1 MVNSSYKIYLNRKR
15 GISTIVGGIIFLV
28 LLTAGFSTFFVAM
41 DVQSD
46 TVNAQRA
53 VSDSIIEKT
62 QEKFSIG
69 VATDDSTPWHTL
81 GIQVKNEGTNPI
93 QISNIWIINKTQI
106 GQPAKSIPIS
116 SSDAYIPAGYS
127 LSILETQRL
136 TIDPA
141 LIPGDSDLYD
151 IKVVSTI
158 GTIKQTELNVGG
170 NNYLQA
176 ELFTIPP
183 DVRLN
188 ENVTLALRVTN
199 VGSTDVTG
207 IAPDLDF
214 NPNGIEVGKE
224 TWLSVPEFI
233 LKSGG
238 IPQSPVDLKPSESV
252 IFYWHS
258 TLTNSGTVGEKVKFT
273 NSASGIESATGFGV
287 SSNSASDKMAV
298 QDDLGGASGE
308 EVVLKDHLFAQPG
321 IFMIVPNT
329 FGDNDLQ
336 GIWAITVA
344 NPTDAPMD
352 VNKITMSVLFA
363 GANDNQWIFIDGCP
377 RTNIAPTL
385 NHWDCPNENQLVWFD
400 GVGPPFD
407 LQTINP
413 RSAFTFLVTVKP
425 GSIQGSGGGLDS
437 VVLHTAVFTSLG
449 SFGQTSWATSMID
462 DDEAIVNVYSS
473 DVVDSID
480 PNNVEGS
487 RVGIN
492 SGDTE
497 RFRVVLGNLDT
508 DAPAKFIRQGAK
520 LIINIPKEWTLIEP
534 LIGNTGFDAPVQ
546 INHFPDD
553 STQIVATLSADL
565 ATGGKTITF
574 DLVAPSPSCDKMY
587 VMHILANG
595 MTGLDNPIGPIAETV
610 LQVDV
615 AGCP

>member
-1 MVNSSYKIYLNRKR
+1 MVNSSHKIFLNRKR

-46 TVNAQRA
+46 TINAQRTI
-53 VSDSIIEKT
+53 SNSIIEKT
-62 QEKFSIG
+62 QEQFSITA
-69 VATDDSTPWHTL
+69 VTDDSNPWHL
-81 GIQVKNEGTNPI
+81 LDIQVKNEGTNPI
-93 QISNIWIINKTQI
+93 QISNIWIINKSQV
-106 GQPAKSIPIS
+106 GLPAKSIPIS
-116 SSDAYIPAGYS
+116 SSDAYIPAGYG

-136 TIDPA
+136 TIDPS
-141 LIPGDSDLYD
+141 LIAGDSDLYD
-151 IKVVSTI
+151 IKVISTL
-158 GTIKQTELNVGG
+158 GTIKQTEINVGG
-170 NNYLQA
+170 SNYLLA

-199 VGSTDVTG
+199 VGPSEITG
-207 IAPDLDF
+207 ITPDQDF
-214 NPNGIEVGKE
+214 NPNGIEAGKE
-224 TWLSVPEFI
+224 TWLSVPEPI
-233 LKSGG
+233 L
-238 IPQSPVDLKPSESV
+238 PVVSPVDLKPSEST
-252 IFYWHS
+252 IFSWTS

-273 NSASGIESATGFGV
+273 NSASGIETLTGFTV
-287 SSNSASDKMAV
+287 SSNPASDKMAV

-308 EVVLKDHLFAQPG
+308 DVVLKDHLFAQPG

-336 GIWAITVA
+336 AIWAITIA

-352 VNKITMSVLFA
+352 INKITTSVLFA
-363 GANDNQWIFIDGCP
+363 GANDNQWIFVDGCP

-385 NHWDCPNENQLVWFD
+385 NHWNCPNENQLVWFD
-400 GVGPPFD
+400 GIGPTFD
-407 LQTINP
+407 LQTVDP
-413 RSAFTFLVTVKP
+413 RSAYTFLVTVKP
-425 GSIQGSGGGLDS
+425 GSIQGAGGGLDS

-449 SFGQTSWATSMID
+449 AFGQTSWATSMID
-462 DDEAIVNVYSS
+462 ADEAIVNVYSS
-473 DVVDSID
+473 DLVDSID
-480 PNNVEGS
+480 PNDVEGS

-492 SGDTE
+492 PGATE

-534 LIGNTGFDAPVQ
+534 LIGNSGFDNPVQ
-546 INHFPDD
+546 INYFPDE
-553 STQIVATLSADL
+553 SSQIVATLSADL

-574 DLVAPSPSCDKMY
+574 DVVAPSPSCDKMY
-587 VMHILANG
+587 VMHVLANG
-595 MTGLDNPIGPIAETV
+595 MTGLDNPIGPVAETV